1 MEDNGI
7 YGSAALF
14 ESLIDDVGNN
24 FKVLESNKKSQTYR
38 RNAIRAVFGFIEGV
52 SSVLLNEVII
62 KERKIS
68 NKLSS
73 KEIKVLDGSETDLV
87 QRLKKSFT
95 SYTKLHGFNFTL
107 NTSCSGYDDFKKA
120 KQIRNDLTHP
130 RKYRDIVISESDM
143 SIIVGGYLW
152 VKSEFMRIMQEMIN
166 FNLQK
171 MQPADREAF
180 NKLLSNENQ
189 TSQ

>member
-52 SSVLLNEVII
+52 STVLLNEVII
-62 KERKIS
+62 KRRKIS

-107 NTSCSGYDDFKKA
+107 NTSSSGYDDFKKA
-120 KQIRNDLTHP
+120 KQIRNNLTHP
-130 RKYRDIVISESDM
+130 KRYRDIEISESDM
-143 SIIVGGYLW
+143 SIIAGGYLW

-171 MQPADREAF
+171 MQPEDREAF

-189 TSQ
+189 N